1 MYHSRV
7 APDSGWQQKS
17 AAVSIDDGDG
27 HASSTLSTSASSSG
41 GSGAEL
47 SPVGIEISGWRIIT
61 QNSSIGDE
69 KGMDRLT
76 LLLED
81 VASHV
86 VSVETNGENTSN
98 NTDTTEQTPRSKRRL
113 CPPEITFLDAI
124 VSLQFTPNNTNDGDE
139 QERTTEIRFTAQDAL
154 MEWTEAHRFLDHSHN
169 DTQKQTAEG
178 EDIASS
184 ATSPSLSY
192 RGVSILRTVDA
203 NAWSSKRPNATTPNS
218 VEFYYDWTFASP
230 YAGTIQSNKISASC
244 GINNRS
250 IWQPL
255 ERSRIPFHLLQDT
268 SQPILLYDDIPLYE
282 DDLHDNGDVSMSVK
296 VRVMPQCW
304 YVLQRLFLRVDYV
317 CVKCREVRM
326 FCFFGGEKN
335 LPQGV
340 EKNKIYR
347 DVLWREASW
356 EDLGMLGLPL
366 DPGAWR
372 EESNVGAVG
381 APMTSQSPP
390 LAALLTRMPSVSLP
404 GDLPRYSFVNVGT
417 TQKQDRLDTSDAL
430 DYLGRAHVN
439 FFDTKC

>member
-7 APDSGWQQKS
+7 APDCGWQQKS

-154 MEWTEAHRFLDHSHN
+154 KEWTEAHRFLDHSHN

-255 ERSRIPFHLLQDT
+255 QRSRIRLRSSWQADRR
-268 SQPILLYDDIPLYE
+268 QPRHEPA
-282 DDLHDNGDVSMSVK
+282 
-296 VRVMPQCW
+296 RRP
-304 YVLQRLFLRVDYV
+304 R
-317 CVKCREVRM
+317 
-326 FCFFGGEKN
+326 
-335 LPQGV
+335 
-340 EKNKIYR
+340 
-347 DVLWREASW
+347 
-356 EDLGMLGLPL
+356 GL
-366 DPGAWR
+366 
-372 EESNVGAVG
+372 
-381 APMTSQSPP
+381 T
-390 LAALLTRMPSVSLP
+390 
-404 GDLPRYSFVNVGT
+404 
-417 TQKQDRLDTSDAL
+417 
-430 DYLGRAHVN
+430 
-439 FFDTKC
+439 